1 MAMRGGRRLHGLAV
15 LAVLTLGACG
25 REAES
30 AGDDESIRVS
40 PPAEAPSAEAP
51 AGTPLAEAPLP
62 EEPEAEAPAAE
73 PAPARPAERPAP
85 TPRRREPAPSPAAEP
100 EAPAPEPSPEPLPE
114 PEPAVRVVPAGS
126 TLELALETALST
138 EENDVGDTFWA
149 TVTEDVLGEQSEVL
163 IPLGSRVRGRVVES
177 MESPS
182 SEQPAVLTLEIESVT
197 MDGAVRPLRATV
209 VDVEMEA
216 DARDSDG
223 RTAVKVGVGAAAG
236 AALGRILGKDRGAAV
251 TGAVAGAAAGTA
263 VALATRDGQA
273 TIAQGARLVIRLND
287 PLIVDR

>member
-1 MAMRGGRRLHGLAV
+1 MAMRGGRRLHGLAILV
-15 LAVLTLGACG
+15 ALALGACG

-40 PPAEAPSAEAP
+40 PLAEAPSAEAP

-62 EEPEAEAPAAE
+62 EEPAAEAPAV
-73 PAPARPAERPAP
+73 APTRPAERPAP
-85 TPRRREPAPSPAAEP
+85 TPRRRDPAPAPAAAEP
-100 EAPAPEPSPEPLPE
+100 AAPAPEPAPP
-114 PEPAVRVVPAGS
+114 VRAVPAGS

-138 EENDVGDTFWA
+138 EESKVGDTFWA
-149 TVTEDVLGEQSEVL
+149 TVTEDILGEQSEVL

-197 MDGAVRPLRATV
+197 LDGAVRPLRATV

-216 DARDSDG
+216 DTRDSDG

-236 AALGRILGKDRGAAV
+236 AALGRILGKDRGATV

-273 TIAQGARLVIRLND
+273 TIAQGARLVIRLDD